1 VRQAAQRA
9 LDRYGQVRFIA
20 AHRLDVDKRGGEHG
34 TVTGK
39 IKVHGG
45 SIECSAVPVAQGLP
59 AREQMLMFRVD
70 SEVGRLRQ
78 VILHRPGLE
87 LKRLTPDN
95 AADLLFDDV
104 LWVSRAQQEHDA
116 FADVLRSRG
125 AVVHYYSDL
134 LAQTLDITAARDYVL
149 DGVFDSRWHGPLAC
163 GQLRAAVDGLDSV
176 TLAGYLVGG
185 ITKREI
191 SELAPEP
198 KSIAFHS
205 LDPDGFVLVPL
216 PNLLYQRDTS
226 CWIYTGVSINAMR
239 RQARVRESLFAEAI
253 YRWHPMFASAA
264 FDVWYHGADAAPATI
279 EGGDVLVIGNGAVLA
294 GMSERTTPQALEML
308 AHRLFAADAAT
319 SLVAIDMPKQR
330 AFMHLDTM
338 LTMADHGVF
347 TKYAG
352 MGMLR
357 SYTIE
362 PGASAREL
370 KVTDHPPEDMHT
382 ALAAALGLSSIK
394 VLTAVQD
401 VRSAQREQWDDGCNV
416 LAVEPGV
423 VVAYERNVTT
433 NAYLEEN
440 GIEVIT
446 VAGGELGR
454 GRGGPRCMSCPI
466 ERSG

>member
-1 VRQAAQRA
+1 
-9 LDRYGQVRFIA
+9 
-20 AHRLDVDKRGGEHG
+20 
-34 TVTGK
+34 
-39 IKVHGG
+39 
-45 SIECSAVPVAQGLP
+45 
-59 AREQMLMFRVD
+59 MFRVD

-78 VILHRPGLE
+78 VILHRPDLE

-104 LWVSRAQQEHDA
+104 LWVSRAQAEHDA
-116 FADVLRSRG
+116 FANVLRSRG
-125 AVVHYYSDL
+125 VVVHYYSDL
-134 LAQTLDITAARDYVL
+134 LAQTLEVAAARDYIL
-149 DGVFDSRWHGPLAC
+149 DGVFDSRWHGPLAVD
-163 GQLRAAVDGLDSV
+163 QLRAAVDGLDSRA
-176 TLAGYLVGG
+176 LAGYLVGG
-185 ITKREI
+185 ITKQEI
-191 SELAPEP
+191 AELAPEP

-205 LDPDGFVLVPL
+205 LDPDGFVLAPL

-226 CWIYTGVSINAMR
+226 CWIYGGVSINAMR
-239 RQARVRESLFAEAI
+239 RQARVRESMFAEAI
-253 YRWHPMFASAA
+253 YRWHPMFAGAG

-279 EGGDVLVIGNGAVLA
+279 EGGDVLVIGNGAVLV

-308 AHRLFAADAAT
+308 AHRLFAAGAAT

-338 LTMADHGVF
+338 LTMADYGVF

-362 PGASAREL
+362 PGASVREL

-382 ALAAALGLSSIK
+382 ALAAALGLPSIK